1 MRNYMA
7 VVGCSGHS
15 QKCHPV
21 MKQGYDEQSTQAD
34 TEPSPVELKLPF
46 SGGYPAFGIQKLLT
60 DCKFDLDLKGLSNS
74 NFYVSS
80 KAEPWGPLQPCP
92 SSWSPSRVYPG
103 AFHFFFPPH
112 RFRGKCCLP
121 RPTQEGFSQGLKRKS
136 CSALGETQISC
147 RLVRCPAGHSRHLIQ
162 WHLLTGSV
170 WVARLG
176 LGFCEGHR
184 MLAMWL

>member
-21 MKQGYDEQSTQAD
+21 MKQGCDEQNTPAD

-46 SGGYPAFGIQKLLT
+46 PGGYPAFGMQKLLT

-80 KAEPWGPLQPCP
+80 KAEPWGP
-92 SSWSPSRVYPG
+92 
-103 AFHFFFPPH
+103 A
-112 RFRGKCCLP
+112 LP
-121 RPTQEGFSQGLKRKS
+121 LGHHQGSTQEPSISSFLHTGSGASAACPGLPKKAFLRDS
-136 CSALGETQISC
+136 RGSPAQHLA
-147 RLVRCPAGHSRHLIQ
+147 RLESPAGWCDAQ
-162 WHLLTGSV
+162 QDTVGT
-170 WVARLG
+170 
-176 LGFCEGHR
+176 
-184 MLAMWL
+184 